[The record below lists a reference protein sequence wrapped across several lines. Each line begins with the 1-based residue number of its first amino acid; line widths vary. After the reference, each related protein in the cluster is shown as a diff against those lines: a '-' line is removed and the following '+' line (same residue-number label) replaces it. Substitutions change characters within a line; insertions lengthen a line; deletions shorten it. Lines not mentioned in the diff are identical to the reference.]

1 MNKSNS
7 GFATPSPNVD
17 MSSNG
22 GMGTTEDMQVESATE
37 TIKPGDG
44 VPERQTTLS
53 NNVTDNGM
61 LYVVLR
67 QDFWKL

>member
-1 MNKSNS
+1 
-7 GFATPSPNVD
+7 

-44 VPERQTTLS
+44 VTERQTTLS